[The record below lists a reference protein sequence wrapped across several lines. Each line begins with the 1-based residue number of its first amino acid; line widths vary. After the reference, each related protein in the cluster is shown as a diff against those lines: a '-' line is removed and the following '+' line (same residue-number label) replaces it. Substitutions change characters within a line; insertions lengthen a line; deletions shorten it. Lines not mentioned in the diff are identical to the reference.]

1 MTIGDRIKFR
11 RKELGLSVDDVAK
24 KLGKNRATVY
34 RYESDDIENLP
45 ITILEPLAKVLQTT
59 PAELM
64 GWTLNEIN
72 YNQDEILKNKL
83 INEFEKLNNSGKNEA
98 VNRVSEL
105 TYIPQYTECNVVSIK
120 KNTNKYIPTEDDIR
134 SLVARN
140 GRKLTREEAIDIIS
154 TLFSDDEEE

>member
-1 MTIGDRIKFR
+1 MTIGDRIKYK

-24 KLGKNRATVY
+24 KLGKNRATIY

-72 YNQDEILKNKL
+72 YNQDEIQKIKL
-83 INEFEKLNNSGKNEA
+83 IDEFDKLNSSGKNEA

-105 TYIPQYTECNVVSIK
+105 TYIPQYIDTNVVTIK
-120 KNTNKYIPTEDDIR
+120 KKSSKYIPTEEDIR

-154 TLFSDDEEE
+154 TLFTEDEE